1 MRSLF
6 RFLLRNYFLM
16 MFLALEVI
24 SLILMVSFNNYQRVK
39 FVNSSNDLTGKIY
52 EKFSKVDDYFSL
64 SHTNDK
70 LAAENASLRKELQ
83 RRILLQ
89 EQNPPPPVN
98 KVDTVDAP
106 AYIFTA
112 AKVISISVNRTFN
125 YITLNKGSRQGIRPD
140 MGIISS
146 DGVVGVITNVSD
158 NYSTGL
164 SLLNKRLS
172 IPAKITKNNYFGS
185 LVWDGEHYNTADLK
199 EIPFHIMVN
208 VGDTVVTSGYSNIFP
223 EGIMI
228 GTITKY
234 DVESGTNFYNI
245 KVELSTN
252 FKTLKYVYV
261 VRNTKRP
268 EQLKLE
274 TNNTYD

>member
-16 MFLALEVI
+16 MFLTLETI
-24 SLILMVSFNNYQRVK
+24 SLVLIVSFNNYQRVK
-39 FVNSSNDLTGKIY
+39 FLNSSSDLVGVIY
-52 EKFSKVDDYFSL
+52 DKFSSLDDYFSL
-64 SHTNDK
+64 SRTNAR
-70 LAAENASLRKELQ
+70 LAAENAKLRKELERQ
-83 RRILLQ
+83 ISLQ
-89 EQNPPPPVN
+89 DKYPPVN
-98 KVDTVDAP
+98 KADTVDAP
-106 AYIFTA
+106 AYIFTS
-112 AKVISISVNRTFN
+112 AKVISNSVNKTFN
-125 YITLNKGSRQGIRPD
+125 YITINKGSRQGIKPD
-140 MGIISS
+140 MGVISS

-158 NYSTGL
+158 NYATGL

-185 LVWDGEHYNTADLK
+185 LVWDGEHFNTADLK

-228 GTITKY
+228 GTITKF
-234 DVESGTNFYNI
+234 DVEGGTNFYNI
-245 KVELSTN
+245 KVQLSTN

-274 TNNTYD
+274 SNNSYD